1 MVAVTELSGGQNGQD
16 MDQRVASVASIG
28 KRIGSDLYVHHDLL
42 PELEGHGLAWAAS
55 AVLNLR
61 ASGADGNVVR
71 VGVQAGDVSLLSYPN
86 FEVDPFPSLAHSY
99 RIDANGAIRSRSYAS
114 SLNPPVLHRKEL
126 LVGSSH
132 PSKSRWEEITA
143 QAESLGLFDDPSAI
157 GFRLNWLRLVA
168 SKGYEVCSEGLRPIG
183 NRVDPEGAPAPEPG
197 AQVQRHLT
205 ALSRTSLS
213 APVQMLIRHELLTP
227 ERSFFDYGCGRGS
240 DMDALQAA
248 GFSVA
253 GWDPYYRETAPMSEA
268 DVVNLGF
275 VVNVI
280 EDPAERVEA
289 VQRAFKLTKGV
300 LAVGV
305 MLRSASDGG
314 GVPYSDGILT
324 SRNTF
329 QKYFTQDEIRSYL
342 EDVLSRPVHM
352 VGPGIAFVFGDETWQ
367 QRFESSRYRGRDV
380 AQRLLASVFIA
391 KPPREPRQRRVREAA
406 ARVDRA
412 SKRLEEVRPVLD
424 RLWTMCLDL
433 GRWPEGPELEE
444 LPLEGTTLS
453 WGRAKRLLET
463 YYDAELLERA
473 SQIRRDDLLVFF
485 AAQLFERRAPFK
497 QLESRLRRDVKSFF
511 GDYALARYAAQRLLQ
526 DSAAPAQLQTACV
539 AAAEMGLGW
548 LDGDHSLQVHSML
561 IPRLPAVLR
570 VYIDCGIRLWK
581 AGEDFQLVKVHI
593 QSGKL
598 TFLAYDNFDGSP
610 TPLLRKRVKVNL
622 RRLAIDVFE
631 YGTKE
636 YPKPLLLWKSRYV
649 NEEWER
655 YTDQLAFERDLETS
669 EAAASTESDLLPSE
683 FQRRLNLRRLEVQ
696 DYRLVPS
703 ERVPELDEPCG
714 KNLTFRS
721 FVECGQTQAQTGCP
735 NVPRSAKT
743 YNALYALAA
752 QILDPV
758 IEYFGGIRLTYG
770 FCSAE
775 LARAIPGRIAPEL
788 DQHASCEVNRRGNLI
803 CSRGG
808 AACDF
813 IVDDEDMFE
822 VADWIIANL
831 DFDRLYVYGADRPI
845 HVSWGP
851 EMAHAAFQLTMR
863 GSGKAVPQVYRPKP
877 ASGLAGR

>member
-1 MVAVTELSGGQNGQD
+1 
-16 MDQRVASVASIG
+16 VASIG
-28 KRIGSDLYVHHDLL
+28 KRIGNDLYVHHEFLS
-42 PELEGHGLAWAAS
+42 ELEAHGLAWAVS
-55 AVLNLR
+55 AVSHLR
-61 ASGADGNVVR
+61 ASGAHGNVVR
-71 VGVQAGDVSLLSYPN
+71 VGVQAGDVSLLSYPD
-86 FEVDPFPSLAHSY
+86 FEDAPFPSLVHSY
-99 RIDANGAIRSRSYAS
+99 RIDAKGAIRSRSYAS

-126 LVGSSH
+126 LVGSGH
-132 PSKSRWEEITA
+132 PSRKRWEEITTH
-143 QAESLGLFDDPSAI
+143 AESLGLFDDSSAI

-168 SKGYEVCSEGLRPIG
+168 SKGYEVCPEGLRPIG
-183 NRVDPEGAPAPEPG
+183 NLVDQEDAPVSEPS

-213 APVQMLIRHELLTP
+213 APVQTLIRHELLTP
-227 ERSFFDYGCGRGS
+227 ERSFFDYGCGKGS
-240 DMDALQAA
+240 DMDALRAA

-253 GWDPYYRETAPMSEA
+253 GWDPHYRETAPLYEA
-268 DVVNLGF
+268 EVVNLGF

-289 VQRAFKLTKGV
+289 VQQAFKLTKGV
-300 LAVGV
+300 LAVAV

-352 VGPGIAFVFGDETWQ
+352 VGPGIAFVFGDDAWQ

-380 AQRLLASVFIA
+380 AQRLLSSVFVA
-391 KPPREPRQRRVREAA
+391 RPVREPRQRRVREPT

-412 SKRLEEVRPVLD
+412 SKRLEEVRPLLD
-424 RLWTMCLDL
+424 RLWAMCLDL

-444 LPLEGTTLS
+444 LPLQGSALS

-463 YYDAELLERA
+463 YYDADLLQRA
-473 SQIRRDDLLVFF
+473 AQMRRDDLLVFF

-497 QLESRLRRDVKSFF
+497 QLEPRLRRDVKSFF
-511 GDYALARYAAQRLLQ
+511 GDYALARQAAQRSLQ
-526 DSAAPAQLQTACV
+526 DSATPAQMQAACL

-570 VYIDCGIRLWK
+570 IYIDCGFRLWK
-581 AGEDFQLVKVHI
+581 AGEDFQIVKVHI
-593 QSGKL
+593 QSGKV
-598 TFLAYDNFDGSP
+598 TFLAYEDFDGSP

-622 RRLAIDVFE
+622 RRLVVDVFE
-631 YGTKE
+631 YGTKD

-655 YTDQLAFERDLETS
+655 YPDQLAFERDLERS
-669 EAAASTESDLLPSE
+669 EAVASTESDLFPSE
-683 FQRRLNLRRLEVQ
+683 LEQRLNLRRLEVQ
-696 DYRLVPS
+696 GYRLVPS
-703 ERVPELDEPCG
+703 ERIPALDEPCG
-714 KNLTFRS
+714 RNFTFRS
-721 FVECGQTQAQTGCP
+721 FIECGQTQARTGCP
-735 NVPRSAKT
+735 NVPRSAQT
-743 YNALYALAA
+743 YNALHALAV

-788 DQHASCEVNRRGNLI
+788 DQHASHEVNRRGNLI
-803 CSRGG
+803 CARGG

-813 IVDDEDMFE
+813 VVEDEDMLE

-831 DFDRLYVYGADRPI
+831 AFDRLYVYGADRPI

-851 EMAHAAFQLTMR
+851 EMAHAAFRLTPR
-863 GSGKAVPQVYRPKP
+863 PSGRAVPQVYRPDP
-877 ASGLAGR
+877 TRGTSGQ

>member
-1 MVAVTELSGGQNGQD
+1 M
-16 MDQRVASVASIG
+16 ASIG

-42 PELEGHGLAWAAS
+42 PELEEHGLAWAVS
-55 AVLNLR
+55 AVSNLR
-61 ASGADGNVVR
+61 ASGAHGNVVR
-71 VGVQAGDVSLLSYPN
+71 VGVQAGDVSLLSYPS

-99 RIDANGAIRSRSYAS
+99 RIDAKGAIRSRSYAS

-126 LVGSSH
+126 LVGSGH
-132 PSKSRWEEITA
+132 PSKNRWGEITT

-183 NRVDPEGAPAPEPG
+183 NRVDQEDAPAPQPG

-227 ERSFFDYGCGRGS
+227 EKSFFDYGCGRGS

-253 GWDPYYRETAPMSEA
+253 GWDPHYRQTAPLSEA

-289 VQRAFKLTKGV
+289 VQRAFKLTRGV

-324 SRNTF
+324 SRKTF

-352 VGPGIAFVFGDETWQ
+352 VGPGIAFVFGDEAWQ

-380 AQRLLASVFIA
+380 AQRLLSSVFIA
-391 KPPREPRQRRVREAA
+391 RPPREPRQRRLREAP
-406 ARVDRA
+406 ARADRA

-424 RLWTMCLDL
+424 RLWAMCLDL

-444 LPLEGTTLS
+444 LSLQGSTLN

-463 YYDAELLERA
+463 YYDAELLKRA

-511 GDYALARYAAQRLLQ
+511 GDYALARYAAQRSLQ
-526 DSAAPAQLQTACV
+526 DSAAPAQLQTACL

-548 LDGDHSLQVHSML
+548 LDGDHSLQIHSML

-570 VYIDCGIRLWK
+570 IYIDCGIRLWK

-598 TFLAYDNFDGSP
+598 TFLAYDDFDGSP

-655 YTDQLAFERDLETS
+655 YTEQLAFERDLETS
-669 EAAASTESDLLPSE
+669 EAVATAESDLIPAELE
-683 FQRRLNLRRLEVQ
+683 RRLNLRRLEIQ

-703 ERVPELDEPCG
+703 KRIPALDEPCG
-714 KNLTFRS
+714 RNFTFRS
-721 FVECGQTQAQTGCP
+721 FIECGQTQAQTGCP
-735 NVPRSAKT
+735 NVPSSAQT
-743 YNALYALAA
+743 YNALHALAVH
-752 QILDPV
+752 ILDPV
-758 IEYFGGIRLTYG
+758 IDYFGGIRLTYG

-788 DQHASCEVNRRGNLI
+788 DQHASHEVNRRGNLI
-803 CSRGG
+803 CARGG

-822 VADWIIANL
+822 VADWLIANL
-831 DFDRLYVYGADRPI
+831 AFDRLYVYGAHRPI

-851 EMAHAAFQLTMR
+851 EMAHAAFQLTLR
-863 GSGKAVPQVYRPKP
+863 ASGKAVPQVYRPSP
-877 ASGLAGR
+877 AGELPNR